1 MTALKR
7 LRRLALLIFKF
18 WLLKLSMVEL
28 AIMGE
33 WGVGS
38 GEWGMGNGEW
48 G

>member
-18 WLLKLSMVEL
+18 WLLKLSMAEL

-33 WGVGS
+33 WGVGIRIQLQQKI
-38 GEWGMGNGEW
+38 
-48 G
+48 